1 MVVVSN
7 GFSKFHLA
15 AAAAEADRRGLLSA
29 FLTGAYPT
37 LLVRSILELPG
48 LRSNIKLNRL
58 KARAEQIDDRRV
70 HTFFLAE
77 LFYHL
82 GNRYDDEMVVSSYRS
97 YGHAAIRC
105 IRRAAAQGARIY
117 HYRAGMGGD
126 SIAAAKRLG
135 MIALCD
141 HSLVH
146 PALVEHMVENHGEMR
161 EMPQAAEIG
170 GVWKY
175 LQRDIDQADAV
186 LVNSDFV
193 KSTFEFAGFDC
204 SRVHVIYLGV
214 DDSFMT
220 QIPGRGSAGPELR
233 LLFAGAFEKRKGA
246 GILIDAL
253 RQLGDQPWS
262 LEIAGNLPAKVLR
275 ENQHFFSDPRVQY
288 LGTLTRRQL
297 AEVMSRSDVFVFP
310 SLAEGSAR
318 VVFEALA
325 CGCSVIT
332 TPNSGSIVEQGI
344 HGSLVP
350 PGDSAAVAKAI
361 DEACRDRERT
371 AEIGR
376 ANAQLI
382 RTGYRQSNYGDQL
395 EALYRNLAGK
405 SQSGEPK

>member
-15 AAAAEADRRGLLSA
+15 TAAAEADRRGLLSA

-37 LLVRSILELPG
+37 RLVRSILALPW
-48 LRSNIKLNRL
+48 LRSNPKLNRL
-58 KARAEQIDDRRV
+58 KARAEQLDERLV
-70 HTFFLAE
+70 HAFFLPE

-82 GNRYDDEMVVSSYRS
+82 GIEFNEELVVSSYRS
-97 YGHAAIRC
+97 YARAAIRP
-105 IRRAAAQGARIY
+105 IRHAAAQGARIY

-126 SIAAAKRLG
+126 SVAVAKGLG

-146 PALVEHMVENHGEMR
+146 PALVEHLVENRGEMR
-161 EMPQAAEIG
+161 QNPQPARIG
-170 GVWKY
+170 KVWAHT
-175 LQRDIDQADAV
+175 QRDIDQADAV

-193 KSTFEFAGFDC
+193 KSTFAFAGFDC
-204 SRVHVIYLGV
+204 SRVHVTHLGV

-220 QIPGRGSAGPELR
+220 QIPERGSAASELR
-233 LLFAGAFEKRKGA
+233 LLFAGSFEKRKGA
-246 GILIDAL
+246 DILIDAL
-253 RQLGDQPWS
+253 RQLGDLPWR
-262 LEIAGNLPAKVLR
+262 LEIAGNLPSQVFR

-288 LGTLTRRQL
+288 LGVLTRKQL
-297 AEVMSRSDVFVFP
+297 AGAMSRSDVFVFP

-325 CGCSVIT
+325 CGCCVVT
-332 TPNSGSIVEQGI
+332 TPNSGSIVEHGV

-350 PGDSAAVAKAI
+350 PGDSEAVAKAI
-361 DEACRDRERT
+361 DDAYRNRKRT

-376 ANAQLI
+376 ANAQLVKS
-382 RTGYRQSNYGDQL
+382 GYRQSNYGDQL
-395 EALYRNLAGK
+395 EALYRRLAGR
-405 SQSGEPK
+405 S